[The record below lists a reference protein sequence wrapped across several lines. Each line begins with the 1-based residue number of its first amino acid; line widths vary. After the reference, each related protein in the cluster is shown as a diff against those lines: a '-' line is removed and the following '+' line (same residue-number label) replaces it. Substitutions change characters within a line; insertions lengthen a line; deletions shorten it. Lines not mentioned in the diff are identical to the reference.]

1 MNRVLRLGLALC
13 LTVAQ
18 GAFGQQAFESG
29 RAAFGIGVNNELYPY
44 ALFSTFVNP
53 NERTVLRV
61 VDPGSAEFSLTAS
74 AGNLEATDARRWVW
88 IAPRTPGRATINV
101 TRGDGSSL
109 DLQAFLQVPASEIRS
124 GSLRGYPIG
133 RYPPALRGEAI
144 YDPPAGYV
152 EVQPGDLS
160 VRLSPHFALGQFLT
174 DPSDRYPKF
183 VVIRERLLLK
193 LEALLER
200 TNQRGIRADS
210 FGIVVG
216 YRTPM
221 RNAEVG
227 GAEHSRHIYG
237 GAAGIIVDREPADGL
252 MDDLNGDG
260 VGNAVDVRI
269 LFDIADALTRE
280 QEYRHLQGGL
290 AVYPATPQRGPYL
303 HVDAR
308 GTRARWTGD
317 VDQQSNVG
325 RRRALHRRDF
335 PTR

>member
-1 MNRVLRLGLALC
+1 MRPARASLLALC
-13 LTVAQ
+13 LAVAQ
-18 GAFGQQAFESG
+18 SALGQQPFESG

-44 ALFSTFVNP
+44 SLFSTFVNP
-53 NERTVLRV
+53 NERTVLRI
-61 VDPGSAEFSLTAS
+61 VDPGGAEFSLTAS
-74 AGNLEATDARRWVW
+74 AGNLEATDTRRWVW
-88 IAPRTPGRATINV
+88 TAPRVPGRATIGAS
-101 TRGDGSSL
+101 REDGSSI
-109 DLQAFLQVPASEIRS
+109 DLQAFVQVPASEVRN

-133 RYPPALRGEAI
+133 RYPPALRGETI
-144 YDPPAGYV
+144 YDPPTGYV
-152 EVQPGDLS
+152 EVQADDLPI
-160 VRLSPHFALGQFLT
+160 RLSPHFALGQFVT
-174 DPSDRYPKF
+174 DPSNRYPKF
-183 VVIRERLLLK
+183 IVVRERLLLK

-200 TNQRGIRADS
+200 ANQRGIRADS

-221 RNAEVG
+221 RNTEVG

-260 VGNAVDVRI
+260 VGNAADVRV

-280 QEYRHLQGGL
+280 QQYRHLQGGL
-290 AVYPATPQRGPYL
+290 AVYPATPQRGAYL

-308 GTRARWTGD
+308 GTRARWSGD
-317 VDQQSNVG
+317 VDQPGSAG

-335 PTR
+335 PLR